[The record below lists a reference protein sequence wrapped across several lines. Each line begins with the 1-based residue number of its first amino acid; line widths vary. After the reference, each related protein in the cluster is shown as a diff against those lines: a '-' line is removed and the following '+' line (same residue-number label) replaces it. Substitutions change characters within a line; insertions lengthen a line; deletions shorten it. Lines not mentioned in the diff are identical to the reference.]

1 MTEDNVKNISDY
13 RKKNDAADANGSAVS
28 SKNSPARLS
37 EKLRNA
43 IPSGLRTQMRQQM
56 RNKHG
61 L

>member
-13 RKKNDAADANGSAVS
+13 RKKNDAVDANGSAVS
-28 SKNSPARLS
+28 SKMLQPLS

>member
-13 RKKNDAADANGSAVS
+13 RKKNDAVDASSSAVS
-28 SKNSPARLS
+28 TKSAPAKLS

-43 IPSGLRTQMRQQM
+43 IPSGLRAQMRQQM

-61 L
+61 F

>member
-13 RKKNDAADANGSAVS
+13 RKKNDAVDANGSAVS
-28 SKNSPARLS
+28 SKMLQPAG